1 MNKELIRIQK
11 GYLLIEKA
19 RNKIR
24 VLSESKD
31 IQDERKKLQDMKTME
46 DEITENTNNL
56 KNKIFENEEKLLK
69 KEKELNQ
76 IIKYLY
82 SNSKKETKDIKDK
95 KKRQKEIEEERN
107 ILKKEISEFFL
118 KVDALKEEMNDYK
131 INYNEMEKSF
141 LKKLSLQNAKIVK
154 YEDKITFIEKKI
166 RKIRKGID
174 SVSLSIYDKK
184 RQKSILVM
192 SKIDQNKCKS
202 CGLELEEDIIQ
213 KIAQDE
219 IIECPHCGKI
229 LYIETEEIEEE
240 KNV

>member
-107 ILKKEISEFFL
+107 ILKKEILEFFL

-229 LYIETEEIEEE
+229 LYIETEEIE
-240 KNV
+240 

>member
-19 RNKIR
+19 KNKIR
-24 VLSESKD
+24 VLSENKD
-31 IQDERKKLQDMKTME
+31 IQDERKKLQDMKTTE
-46 DEITENTNNL
+46 DEITENTNQL

-69 KEKELNQ
+69 KENELNQ

-131 INYNEMEKSF
+131 INYNEMEKNF

-174 SVSLSIYDKK
+174 SVALSIYDKK

-202 CGLELEEDIIQ
+202 CGLELDEDIIQ

-240 KNV
+240 KDV

>member
-1 MNKELIRIQK
+1 M
-11 GYLLIEKA
+11 LIEKS

-107 ILKKEISEFFL
+107 ILKKEILEFFL

>member
-95 KKRQKEIEEERN
+95 KK
-107 ILKKEISEFFL
+107 
-118 KVDALKEEMNDYK
+118 
-131 INYNEMEKSF
+131 
-141 LKKLSLQNAKIVK
+141 
-154 YEDKITFIEKKI
+154 
-166 RKIRKGID
+166 
-174 SVSLSIYDKK
+174 
-184 RQKSILVM
+184 
-192 SKIDQNKCKS
+192 
-202 CGLELEEDIIQ
+202 
-213 KIAQDE
+213 
-219 IIECPHCGKI
+219 
-229 LYIETEEIEEE
+229 
-240 KNV
+240 

>member
-19 RNKIR
+19 KNKIR
-24 VLSESKD
+24 VLSENKD
-31 IQDERKKLQDMKTME
+31 IQDERKKLQDMKTTE
-46 DEITENTNNL
+46 DEITENTNQL

-131 INYNEMEKSF
+131 INYNEMEKNF

-174 SVSLSIYDKK
+174 SVALSIYDKK

-202 CGLELEEDIIQ
+202 CGLELDEDIIQ

-240 KNV
+240 KDV

>member
-19 RNKIR
+19 KNKIR
-24 VLSESKD
+24 VLSENKD
-31 IQDERKKLQDMKTME
+31 IQDERKKLQDMKTTE
-46 DEITENTNNL
+46 DEITENTNQL

-131 INYNEMEKSF
+131 INYNEMEKNF

-174 SVSLSIYDKK
+174 SVALSIYDKK

-240 KNV
+240 KDV

>member
-107 ILKKEISEFFL
+107 ILKKEILEFFL

>member
-19 RNKIR
+19 KNKIR
-24 VLSESKD
+24 VLSENKD
-31 IQDERKKLQDMKTME
+31 IQDERKKLQDMKTTE
-46 DEITENTNNL
+46 DEITENTNQL

-131 INYNEMEKSF
+131 INYNEMEKNF

-174 SVSLSIYDKK
+174 SVALSIYDKK

-202 CGLELEEDIIQ
+202 CGLELDEDIIQ

>member
-19 RNKIR
+19 KNKIR
-24 VLSESKD
+24 VLSENKD
-31 IQDERKKLQDMKTME
+31 IKDERKKLQDMKTTE
-46 DEITENTNNL
+46 DEITENTNQL

-131 INYNEMEKSF
+131 INYNEMEKNF

-174 SVSLSIYDKK
+174 SVALSIYDKK

-202 CGLELEEDIIQ
+202 CGLELDEDIIQ

-240 KNV
+240 KDV

>member
-19 RNKIR
+19 KNKIR
-24 VLSESKD
+24 VLSENKD
-31 IQDERKKLQDMKTME
+31 IQDERKKLQDMKTTE
-46 DEITENTNNL
+46 DEITENTNQL

-107 ILKKEISEFFL
+107 ILKKEILEFFL

-174 SVSLSIYDKK
+174 SVALSIYDKK

-202 CGLELEEDIIQ
+202 CGLELDKDIIQ

-240 KNV
+240 KDV

>member
-19 RNKIR
+19 KNKIR
-24 VLSESKD
+24 VLSENKD
-31 IQDERKKLQDMKTME
+31 IQDERKKLQDMKTTE
-46 DEITENTNNL
+46 DEITENTNQL

-131 INYNEMEKSF
+131 INYNEMEKNF

-174 SVSLSIYDKK
+174 SVALSIYDKK

-229 LYIETEEIEEE
+229 LYIETEDIEEE
-240 KNV
+240 KDV

>member
-107 ILKKEISEFFL
+107 ILKKEILEFFL

-240 KNV
+240 KDV

>member
-19 RNKIR
+19 KNKIR
-24 VLSESKD
+24 VLSENKD
-31 IQDERKKLQDMKTME
+31 IQDERKKLQDMKTTE
-46 DEITENTNNL
+46 DEITENTNQL

-69 KEKELNQ
+69 KENELNQ

-131 INYNEMEKSF
+131 INYNEMEKNF

-154 YEDKITFIEKKI
+154 YEDKITFIEK
-166 RKIRKGID
+166 R
-174 SVSLSIYDKK
+174 
-184 RQKSILVM
+184 
-192 SKIDQNKCKS
+192 
-202 CGLELEEDIIQ
+202 
-213 KIAQDE
+213 
-219 IIECPHCGKI
+219 
-229 LYIETEEIEEE
+229 
-240 KNV
+240 